1 MGGNIPDSLFKQCL
15 RTLQAFLSWIPN
27 IYIFNY
33 GLIEG
38 IISKYIAPAQTR
50 IDAIKCITEVSQLT
64 LDDVDDEG
72 EKHQMKEKLCFY
84 YCTMLKQV
92 YTTTKGRNLVDEFQN
107 VQNTKNQTGFES
119 FAKQLAI
126 AISSVLKNHVD
137 FIEDLTN
144 VIEPNEQVIMLR
156 DETLRGLTY
165 LTQMSRIPDDELF
178 KICLDFWHFFSKDI
192 MEKQQRQAQSY

>member
-1 MGGNIPDSLFKQCL
+1 
-15 RTLQAFLSWIPN
+15 
-27 IYIFNY
+27 
-33 GLIEG
+33 
-38 IISKYIAPAQTR
+38 
-50 IDAIKCITEVSQLT
+50 
-64 LDDVDDEG
+64 
-72 EKHQMKEKLCFY
+72 MKEKLCFY